1 MKKNEVYCTFRYYP
15 LHRIDL
21 FKDSSMIEN
30 VHGAETFANRALH
43 IPIHQNL
50 TNDEIAKIASLLKAF
65 STSSL

>member
-1 MKKNEVYCTFRYYP
+1 
-15 LHRIDL
+15 
-21 FKDSSMIEN
+21 MIEN
-30 VHGAETFANRALH
+30 VHGAETFANRALN